1 MGENM
6 EEKEVEDVAPTDLEH
21 DRSVSGPSEKV
32 VTVVPEIE
40 EQDRHSMIRI
50 TTNESLSPTEE
61 KGSDHQEDEVEE
73 KPVRGHAAAKCE
85 IAQSKTE
92 GQISGTEKLFWARK
106 RREDSK
112 YELSELDHARFK
124 LIAHKLYDKYLRE
137 SSPLE
142 INISSEQ
149 RARHRRYDQM
159 DYMTL
164 LPKDWIRL
172 YDDVLSELE
181 AYIVQSYKRM
191 ILKMDKDE

>member
-1 MGENM
+1 
-6 EEKEVEDVAPTDLEH
+6 
-21 DRSVSGPSEKV
+21 
-32 VTVVPEIE
+32 
-40 EQDRHSMIRI
+40 MIRI

-61 KGSDHQEDEVEE
+61 KGNHNPSS
-73 KPVRGHAAAKCE
+73 KCE

-92 GQISGTEKLFWARK
+92 GQISGTEKLFWEKKRK
-106 RREDSK
+106 DQSK

-124 LIAHKLYDKYLRE
+124 LIAHKLYEKYLKE

-149 RARHRRYDQM
+149 RSRHRRYDEM

-172 YDDVLSELE
+172 YDGILSELE

-191 ILKMDKDE
+191 ILKMDKVE